1 MNTSYVRGLMAACAF
16 VLLSIPG
23 SISAQSDAPAS
34 SETTLAT
41 IEGPLSREG
50 LNEVRLAMAEQDIKF
65 NYGNFRFNPQD
76 GQLIGAELFLVVD
89 GVEYRE
95 YHEFTTSTCV
105 LRILKES
112 GFRMEGC

>member
-1 MNTSYVRGLMAACAF
+1 MNKSFARGLMAAFAF
-16 VLLSIPG
+16 VLLNIPG
-23 SISAQSDAPAS
+23 STMAQGEVPES
-34 SETTLAT
+34 SETALAT

-50 LNEVRLAMAEQDIKF
+50 LNEVRLSLAEEDIKF
-65 NYGNFRFNPQD
+65 NYGNFRFHPQD
-76 GQLIGAELFLVVD
+76 GQLIGAELFLVID

-95 YHEFTTSTCV
+95 YHEFTSDTCV